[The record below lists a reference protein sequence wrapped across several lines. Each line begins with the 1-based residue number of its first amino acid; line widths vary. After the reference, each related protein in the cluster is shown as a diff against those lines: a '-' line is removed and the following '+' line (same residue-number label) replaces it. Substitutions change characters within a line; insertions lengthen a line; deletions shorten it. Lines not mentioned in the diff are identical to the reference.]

1 MISFSIVYVV
11 SLTHLSGQSIP
22 ATSNTFQNTQKIAE
36 SRNKTVSNLRMRAI
50 RVVSKSCRAGLIL
63 NSISQ
68 ARENK

>member
-1 MISFSIVYVV
+1 MISFSIVYVA

-22 ATSNTFQNTQKIAE
+22 ATSNTSQNTQKIAE

-50 RVVSKSCRAGLIL
+50 RVVSKSCRAGLTL

-68 ARENK
+68 VRENK